1 MEQLDLP
8 YLCTVIGNLSGI
20 PIRLFLGEEQ
30 VFYHCVVRLPRD
42 PMRAYWEDIW
52 RIQEHI
58 GYFTTRHF
66 HYYGVVN
73 SGGWKVVL
81 GPTRQVPGSD
91 QELRELAFRADVPP
105 EAVEDFVQGMKS
117 IVRLPLDSVMQILCT
132 INHVLNGEKLGL
144 DDIAIYEAEQAGLKD
159 ALEQQRAGRA
169 FELPSPN
176 PPVQQNAYGTLA
188 LENVLIGMVRRG
200 DSQALKQ
207 WIAAAPAVRG
217 GVLAADQLRQMKNT
231 FIVTVTLITR
241 AAIQGGLDAEEA
253 FALSDGFIQKCELLT
268 APDQITNL
276 QYRMVLEFTERVERV
291 RLGEQPSKLAL
302 QVVNYVRRRLSEPIS
317 VEDMAKE
324 LYISRP
330 YLSLKFKQETGET
343 LTDFI
348 LKEKIEEAKRLLR
361 YTDKTSAAIGAYLGF
376 SSQGYFSRVFK
387 KYAGCTP
394 GKWREPCAPARLG
407 GTNQK

>member
-1 MEQLDLP
+1 MERLDLP
-8 YLCTVIGNLSGI
+8 YLCTVIGNLSGV
-20 PIRLFLGEEQ
+20 PVRLFHGKEQ
-30 VFYHCVVRLPRD
+30 VFYHSVARLPRD
-42 PMRAYWEDIW
+42 PMLADWEDIW
-52 RIQEHI
+52 RITEHI

-81 GPTRQVPGSD
+81 GPTRQVAGGG

-132 INHVLNGEKLGL
+132 MNHVLNGETLGL
-144 DDIAIYEAEQAGLKD
+144 GDIAIYEAEQAGLKET
-159 ALEQQRAGRA
+159 LEQQRASHA
-169 FELPSPN
+169 LEPPLPN

-188 LENVLIGMVRRG
+188 LENALTGMVRRG
-200 DSQALKQ
+200 DSEALKR

-231 FIVTVTLITR
+231 FIVSATLVTR
-241 AAIQGGLDAEEA
+241 AAIQGGLDAKEA
-253 FALSDGFIQKCELLT
+253 FNLSDGFIQKCELLT
-268 APDQITNL
+268 APEQVTNL
-276 QYRMVLEFTERVERV
+276 QYRMVLEFTERVEQV
-291 RLGEQPSKLAL
+291 RLGGQPSKLVL
-302 QVVNYVRRRLSEPIS
+302 QVVNYVRRHLSEPIS

-330 YLSLKFKQETGET
+330 YLSLKFRQETGET

-348 LKEKIEEAKRLLR
+348 LKEKTEEAKRLLR

-394 GKWREPCAPARLG
+394 GEWRE
-407 GTNQK
+407 K

>member
-1 MEQLDLP
+1 MEHLDLH

-20 PIRLFLGEEQ
+20 PIRLFHGHKQ
-30 VFYHCVVRLPRD
+30 VLYHSAVKLPRD
-42 PMRAYWEDIW
+42 PLLAYWDEIQ
-52 RIQEHI
+52 RITEHM
-58 GYFTTRHF
+58 GYFTTQHF

-73 SGGWKVVL
+73 SGEWKVVL
-81 GPTRQVPGSD
+81 GPTRQVSGSD
-91 QELRELAFRADVPP
+91 QELRELAFRADVPT

-144 DDIAIYEAEQAGLKD
+144 EDIAIYEVQQEGLKGT
-159 ALEQQRAGRA
+159 LERQRASRA
-169 FELPSPN
+169 FDGPSPN

-188 LENVLIGMVRRG
+188 LENVLTDMVRQG
-200 DSQALKQ
+200 DSAALKQ

-231 FIVTVTLITR
+231 FIVTVTVITR

-253 FALSDGFIQKCELLT
+253 FTLSDGFIQKCELLT
-268 APDQITNL
+268 AIDQVTNL
-276 QYRMVLEFTERVERV
+276 QYHMVLEFTERVEQV
-291 RLGEQPSKLAL
+291 RRGGQPSKLVL
-302 QVVNYVRRRLSEPIS
+302 QVVNYVRRHLSESTS
-317 VEDMAKE
+317 VEVMAKE

-361 YTDKTSAAIGAYLGF
+361 YTDKTSASIGAYLGF
-376 SSQGYFSRVFK
+376 SSQSYFSRVFK
-387 KYAGCTP
+387 KYVGSTP
-394 GKWREPCAPARLG
+394 GEWRDSRS
-407 GTNQK
+407 K

>member
-1 MEQLDLP
+1 MEHLDLP

-20 PIRLFLGEEQ
+20 PIRLFQGREQ
-30 VFYHCVVRLPRD
+30 VFYHSAVRLSRD
-42 PMRAYWEDIW
+42 PMLVCWDEIW
-52 RIQEHI
+52 RITEHM
-58 GYFTTRHF
+58 GYFITRHF

-73 SGGWKVVL
+73 SGDWKVVL
-81 GPTRQVPGSD
+81 GPTRQVGGPD
-91 QELRELAFRADVPP
+91 QELRELAFRADVRP
-105 EAVEDFVQGMKS
+105 EDVEDFVQGMKS

-144 DDIAIYEAEQAGLKD
+144 EDIAIYEAEQAGLKGS
-159 ALEQQRAGRA
+159 LEKRRASRA
-169 FELPSPN
+169 FEGPAPN
-176 PPVQQNAYGTLA
+176 PPVQQNARGTLA
-188 LENVLIGMVRRG
+188 LEQVLTGMVRRG
-200 DSQALKQ
+200 DSEALKK

-231 FIVTVTLITR
+231 LIVTATLITR

-253 FALSDGFIQKCELLT
+253 FTLSDGFIQNCELLT
-268 APDQITNL
+268 SPDQVTNL
-276 QYRMVLEFTERVERV
+276 QYRMVLEFTERVEQV
-291 RLGEQPSKLAL
+291 RLGGQPSRLVL
-302 QVVNYVRRRLSEPIS
+302 QVVNYIRRHLSEPIS

-348 LKEKIEEAKRLLR
+348 LKEKTEEAKRLLR

-394 GKWREPCAPARLG
+394 GEWRE
-407 GTNQK
+407 Q

>member
-1 MEQLDLP
+1 MKQLDLT

-20 PIRLFLGEEQ
+20 PVRLFRGSEQ
-30 VFYHCVVRLPRD
+30 IFFHSAVKLPCD

-52 RIQEHI
+52 RIKEHM

-73 SGGWKVVL
+73 SGDWKVVL
-81 GPTRQVPGSD
+81 GPTRQVSSSD
-91 QELRELAFRADVPP
+91 RELRELAFRADVPA
-105 EAVEDFVQGMKS
+105 EETEDFLQGMKS
-117 IVRLPLDSVMQILCT
+117 IVRMPLDSVMQILCT

-144 DDIAIYEAEQAGLKD
+144 DDIAIYETEQTGLKE
-159 ALEQQRAGRA
+159 ALEQQRVRRA
-169 FELPSPN
+169 SERYASN
-176 PPVQQNAYGTLA
+176 PPVQQNAYGTLS
-188 LENVLIGMVRRG
+188 LEQMLTGMVRRG
-200 DSQALKQ
+200 DSDALKK
-207 WIAAAPAVRG
+207 WIASAPAVRG

-253 FALSDGFIQKCELLT
+253 FALSDGFIQNCELLT
-268 APDQITNL
+268 TPDQVANL
-276 QYRMVLEFTERVERV
+276 QYRMVLEFTERVGQV
-291 RLGEQPSKLAL
+291 RLGGQPTRLAL
-302 QVVNYVRRRLSEPIS
+302 RVANYVRRHLSEPIS
-317 VEDMAKE
+317 VEDMAEE

-330 YLSLKFKQETGET
+330 HLSTKFRQDTGET

-348 LKEKIEEAKRLLR
+348 LKEKTKEAKRLLR

-376 SSQGYFSRVFK
+376 SSQSYFSRVFK

-394 GKWREPCAPARLG
+394 GKWRGRIGE
-407 GTNQK
+407 

>member
-20 PIRLFLGEEQ
+20 PIRLFRGREQ
-30 VFYHCVVRLPRD
+30 VFYHCVVSLPRD
-42 PMRAYWEDIW
+42 PMLAYWDDIW
-52 RIQEHI
+52 RIREHI

-73 SGGWKVVL
+73 SGEWKVVL
-81 GPTRQVPGSD
+81 GPTRQTLGAD

-117 IVRLPLDSVMQILCT
+117 LVRLPLDSIMQILCT
-132 INHVLNGEKLGL
+132 INHVLNGETLGL
-144 DDIAIYEAEQAGLKD
+144 GDIAIYESEQADLKD
-159 ALEQQRAGRA
+159 ALEQQRASRA
-169 FELPSPN
+169 FDPSSSN
-176 PPVQQNAYGTLA
+176 PPVQQNARGTLA
-188 LENVLIGMVRRG
+188 LEEALTAMVRRG
-200 DSQALKQ
+200 DSAALKR
-207 WIAAAPAVRG
+207 WISAAPAVRG

-231 FIVTVTLITR
+231 FIVSVTLITR
-241 AAIQGGLDAEEA
+241 AAIRGGLDAEEA

-268 APDQITNL
+268 TPDRITNL
-276 QYRMVLEFTERVERV
+276 QYHMVLEFTERVEQV
-291 RLGEQPSKLAL
+291 RLGGQPSRLAL
-302 QVVNYVRRRLSEPIS
+302 QVVNYIRRHLSEPIS

-324 LYISRP
+324 LYTSRP
-330 YLSLKFKQETGET
+330 HLSLRFKQETGET

-348 LKEKIEEAKRLLR
+348 LKEKTEEAKRLLR

-376 SSQGYFSRVFK
+376 SSQSHFSRVFK

-394 GKWREPCAPARLG
+394 GAWRDGR
-407 GTNQK
+407 NK